1 MNLVVAHPPMFM
13 IPLGLSPSDLLDLP
27 GFFSLVQEIP
37 DLNLIEELGFY
48 GIEGE
53 EDGMSWHFLMS

>member
-1 MNLVVAHPPMFM
+1 M

-27 GFFSLVQEIP
+27 GFFSLVQVIQEIP

-53 EDGMSWHFLMS
+53 EDGMS